1 MSKFMKV
8 LVALVAAVAIAAPAF
23 AAGSFTLGGELRFE
37 GIYQDATDGDDTY
50 MGVTQRLR
58 IAASFKPTDRVTV
71 NWRTDFSDGNWGDNT
86 MGRLF
91 QDQGNAADT
100 DRAFAVIALDPAT
113 ITIGSFQW
121 GIGGPLFHGTAAQST
136 GLKVALKDVPV
147 TVAAFLRN
155 NNEGS
160 TTTYTVADY
169 DGDGDQDSLVAS
181 STAYDNQDTVL
192 LMAAVNL
199 GPVEL
204 SVGHHMAEG
213 GSSDYA
219 ITSAFAWGHFDLDV
233 VKLMAGVAYFTGEV
247 SDTVDAKGIEA
258 AAEATMAVSETV
270 EVGAGLYYGADT
282 DSDEAQI
289 TAIGQAFGDG
299 DYLSRGPLQD
309 EDLLFGGRVYDIFN
323 AINIAPGAPAFAIPA
338 AQVNGSGVMAGQIFA
353 KAAVAAK
360 TDVTGSIAYAVPAD
374 DEFAIAD
381 SAIVANAGIS
391 HMLVDNVQVAIQGQY
406 VAWDVNDNGDA
417 LGLEDQWVS
426 AECLLEI
433 KF

>member
-23 AAGSFTLGGELRFE
+23 AAGTFSLGGELRFE
-37 GIYQDATDGDDTY
+37 GVYQDATDGDYTD
-50 MGVTQRLR
+50 MFVTQRLR

-71 NWRTDFSDGNWGDNT
+71 YWRTDFSDGNWGDNA

-100 DRAFAVIALDPAT
+100 DRAYADIALDAMT
-113 ITIGSFQW
+113 ISIGTFQW
-121 GIGGPLFHGTAAQST
+121 GIGGPLFHGTAANNT

-147 TVAAFLRN
+147 TFAAFLRD
-155 NNEGS
+155 NNENTTT
-160 TTTYTVADY
+160 TTTYAIDNGGVAVAD
-169 DGDGDQDSLVAS
+169 GDNVTATS
-181 STAYDNQDTVL
+181 SSVSSNDEDTVL

-204 SVGHHMAEG
+204 SVGHQSGDDE
-213 GSSDYA
+213 YA
-219 ITSAFAWGHFDLDV
+219 VTSAFAWGHFDLDV
-233 VKLMAGVAYFTGEV
+233 VKLMAGVAYFTGQT
-247 SDTVDAKGIEA
+247 SDTIDAKGLEV
-258 AAEATMAVSETV
+258 AAEATMAISETV

-282 DSDEAQI
+282 DDDEEQI

-323 AINIAPGAPAFAIPA
+323 AVNLVTPFAIPVP
-338 AQVNGSGVMAGQIFA
+338 QTNGSGVMAGQIFA

-391 HMLVDNVQVAIQGQY
+391 HMLVDNVQVALQGQY
-406 VAWDVNDNGDA
+406 VAWDQTDIGEG
-417 LGLEDQWVS
+417 LGLEDQWIS